1 MVENIAGYILTGGK
15 NRRMG
20 GEKKLFLSLDG
31 KSFLERIREAMKDFS
46 VIYLSVETKEPYE
59 GVGLPLIED
68 EYFAIGPMGGI
79 YSGLRNC
86 QEEALF
92 VVACDMPLLN
102 QQTVEK
108 ICRAYEQEKRTVVVK
123 AQNRL
128 HPLLGIYTK
137 ETLPAFQ
144 KLIQEKDYRMM
155 NLLKRIDYAEIMLE
169 EEANALMNI
178 NSREDYGCL
187 KEMCEKRTM

>member
-68 EYFAIGPMGGI
+68 
-79 YSGLRNC
+79 
-86 QEEALF
+86 
-92 VVACDMPLLN
+92 
-102 QQTVEK
+102 
-108 ICRAYEQEKRTVVVK
+108 
-123 AQNRL
+123 
-128 HPLLGIYTK
+128 
-137 ETLPAFQ
+137 
-144 KLIQEKDYRMM
+144 
-155 NLLKRIDYAEIMLE
+155 
-169 EEANALMNI
+169 
-178 NSREDYGCL
+178 
-187 KEMCEKRTM
+187 